1 MDIRIGI
8 IQSNKEIELELPDG
22 IDRDKVLK
30 DIEKALSG
38 DDGVLTLSDKKN
50 RQVIIPASKIAY
62 IEMESASH
70 ERRVGFGAY

>member
-22 IDRDKVLK
+22 VDRDTLLK

-38 DDGVLTLSDKKN
+38 GDGVLILSDKKN